1 MAIYRFKITNPS
13 LNEKM
18 VEFAQYHKHED
29 RGTLKDSFKEWF
41 ESVEISELVEREKSI
56 LSQYN
61 YDFKKGSIETK
72 IFKSIK
78 YYHIKKALGY
88 IEQPI
93 SILSTSSRFTF
104 SKSFMQIIKDYL
116 IQNHDKAPSVSFE
129 SFLKEHACEITN
141 EKEVYLPEIEQYLF
155 DGKLKKMYKNQY
167 YTNVKSCML

>member
-61 YDFKKGSIETK
+61 YDFNKGSIETK

-78 YYHIKKALGY
+78 YYHIKKKLGY

-116 IQNHDKAPSVSFE
+116 IQNHDKAPSVSFD
-129 SFLKEHACEITN
+129 SFLKEHVCEITN

-155 DGKLKKMYKNQY
+155 DGKLKKMYKTQS